1 MRLPK
6 GRKVDHGQLPISRV
20 WGGEQE
26 SKETEEHLVRQEN
39 QECVE
44 SVTVYIAG
52 TRDLI
57 NSV

>member
-1 MRLPK
+1 M
-6 GRKVDHGQLPISRV
+6 DHGQLPISRV
-20 WGGEQE
+20 WGEEQE
-26 SKETEEHLVRQEN
+26 SIKETEEHLVRQEN

-44 SVTVYIAG
+44 SVTVYTAG